1 MIARAKLACTVAVLA
16 AALGPVASAGASTY
30 DPVAGGVTTITF
42 AKPFLSLL
50 KANGVTLK
58 ATSGAGF
65 KAGIATF
72 PVNAGRLDPVD
83 AIGTAETQGAL
94 VFAAGAKKLP
104 MREPQL
110 KTSRKSSPLAAKFG
124 GGKLKLAESSRLST
138 AREGFGFA
146 ATVTQIRLSAA
157 VATRFDKKLGLGKL
171 LKGGELLGSSR
182 TEALPET
189 VSILGQGTLSLE
201 LAAGFQAKLA
211 SLFVAAN
218 PIFPAEHPGPF
229 TFPIAGGNLAP
240 AGTSGT
246 LQEGGAI
253 ELLQIGGGQVILREP
268 EVELGSAPALS
279 IEAELLPSP
288 PFGGKQGRAPGLLL
302 SGGSLSSQP
311 VSRTIGLSG
320 ALLALSAAT
329 AQQLNEAFAAPQ
341 HKSDVFLVGETLG
354 SLGFAAVGE

>member
-1 MIARAKLACTVAVLA
+1 
-16 AALGPVASAGASTY
+16 
-30 DPVAGGVTTITF
+30 
-42 AKPFLSLL
+42 
-50 KANGVTLK
+50 VTLK

-65 KAGIATF
+65 KAGSATF
-72 PVNAGRLDPVD
+72 PVTAGRLDPVD
-83 AIGTAETQGAL
+83 AIGTAESEGAL

-110 KTSRKSSPLAAKFG
+110 KTSRRSSPLAAKFG
-124 GGKLKLAESSRLST
+124 GGKLKLAESSRLTT

-146 ATVTQIRLSAA
+146 AKMAQIRLSPA
-157 VATRFDKKLGLGKL
+157 VATRLDKKLGLGRL
-171 LKGGELLGSSR
+171 LKGGELLGSAR

-189 VSILGQGTLSLE
+189 VSILGQGTISVE

-229 TFPIAGGNLAP
+229 TFPIAGGDLAP

-246 LQEGGAI
+246 LQGGGAI

-279 IEAELLPSP
+279 SEAELLPSP
-288 PFGGKQGRAPGLLL
+288 PFAGKQGRAPGLVL
-302 SGGSLSSQP
+302 SGGSLSSEP
-311 VSRTIGLSG
+311 ASRTIGLSA

-341 HKSDVFLVGETLG
+341 HKSDVFAAGETLG
-354 SLGFAAVGE
+354 TLGLTAVGE